1 MGLTRSTNERTNDSQ
16 GGNEIFV
23 PDDRQA
29 LLVRNGV
36 PERFYPPG
44 GHISPLGPGSVEVRL
59 LQTDRTQLGLQALAQ
74 PFVRSLLFVDG
85 TPVGIL
91 IPSRSCSGAMGPIPT
106 AWEGPPPHQEELEHR
121 RPTVPSARADAMEM
135 DAAFLGDPL
144 PAPK

>member
-1 MGLTRSTNERTNDSQ
+1 MRSTPSKNRRTNDSQ

-59 LQTDRTQLGLQALAQ
+59 LQTDRVQLGPQALAQ
-74 PFVRSLLFVDG
+74 PFMRSLLFVDG
-85 TPVGIL
+85 IPVGIL
-91 IPSRSCSGAMGPIPT
+91 IPSRSCTDAMGPIPT
-106 AWEGPPPHQEELEHR
+106 AWEGPLPHKEELEPQ
-121 RPTVPSARADAMEM
+121 RPTVPSAWADAMEM